1 MRLSSGRGSETGGNW
16 IILVALVAAFAAI
29 VAAIFELKQDGA
41 KYAKAF
47 VHEDAL
53 RILIVP
59 ELLDPMDAVLHSFAL
74 AEGLEVERLYRSPA
88 QVQAWLHGLPEAE
101 NLPAIDGVLQADA
114 SSWAGARSELAQ
126 RIRFGAASLGEAR
139 PVFARLTTSGRS
151 LALDRLE
158 AWFQSPACAE
168 QLQGAGYAEGLEV
181 LPQ

>member
-47 VHEDAL
+47 VREDAL

-59 ELLDPMDAVLHSFAL
+59 ELMDPMDAALHSFAL
-74 AEGLEVERLYRSPA
+74 AEDLEVERLYRSSA
-88 QVQAWLHGLPEAE
+88 QVQAWLQGIPEAE
-101 NLPAIDGVLQADA
+101 ALPPIDGVLHADS
-114 SSWAGARSELAQ
+114 SSWTHSRAEVSQ
-126 RIRFGAASLGEAR
+126 RIRFGAPSLGEAR

-158 AWFQSPACAE
+158 AWFQSPACAA
-168 QLQGAGYAEGLEV
+168 QLQAAGLADGLEV
-181 LPQ
+181 LPE